1 MIDTPAPKGG
11 RTTDQEIVMTNT
23 GRTARPARTA
33 TKKATVTPTI
43 EAPVEIPATE
53 APVEIPAVE
62 APVETPATPT
72 GPTLTIGA
80 VTVQLTDTTALIA
93 AYAAASVGDKTKA
106 RNAVTAG
113 MGAAVMAANLPA
125 AQLWMAA
132 QTALA
137 SVSAAKA
144 TPEIDYTQVVI
155 DRAIGLAY
163 AAKRLG
169 YGDLTPDGIDA
180 DKIDTAR
187 VEKAFRDYMS
197 GDMDAVTDAQGKI
210 ADAAAKAK
218 ITRSVKR
225 GSVEAHIEAAF
236 AGTSVGTRLTVAQI
250 RTASGAASDGA
261 IAARVWPVDA
271 KTKAAK
277 ESSLDF
283 AAMGIRPCLID
294 GVRGMEKF
302 ADVATATETA

>member
-1 MIDTPAPKGG
+1 
-11 RTTDQEIVMTNT
+11 MTNTT
-23 GRTARPARTA
+23 GRTARPART
-33 TKKATVTPTI
+33 TKKADTTPTT
-43 EAPVEIPATE
+43 EAPAEVPTTE
-53 APVEIPAVE
+53 APVE
-62 APVETPATPT
+62 APTAPT

-113 MGAAVMAANLPA
+113 MGAAVMAADLPA

-144 TPEIDYTQVVI
+144 APEVDYTQVVI

-169 YGDLTPDGIDA
+169 YGDLTPEGIDA
-180 DKIDTAR
+180 DKIDNTR
-187 VEKAFRDYMS
+187 VEAAFREYLT
-197 GDMDAVTDAQGKI
+197 GDMDKVTDAQAKI

-271 KTKAAK
+271 KTKVAK

-283 AAMGIRPCLID
+283 AAMGVRPCLID